1 MPPRLAGIIHARE
14 REDLFPVYAH
24 FRLLYAD
31 PNMEIKGES
40 PSWEWVYDDIYY
52 SVELSPRG
60 SRQTCQYRIVR
71 VAQKLAT
78 IPKLETERV
87 HPYYFFERGFEEEC
101 GRWGRGRGQ
110 CSHRHFMK
118 IAPPVP
124 AAPSVQPKYVTPIS
138 RLIVVI
144 LFRIHAPLHAGC
156 LEMIVLFFP
165 DPDSLS
171 SDCLWRCLHRIMKNS
186 WKNIVIWKW

>member
-1 MPPRLAGIIHARE
+1 
-14 REDLFPVYAH
+14 
-24 FRLLYAD
+24 
-31 PNMEIKGES
+31 MEIKGES

-186 WKNIVIWKW
+186 WKKYRNLEVIILWRYVVTTISFNKSS

>member
-156 LEMIVLFFP
+156 LEMIVFFSRSRFVVERL
-165 DPDSLS
+165 SLTVFAPNHEEF
-171 SDCLWRCLHRIMKNS
+171 LKKYRNL
-186 WKNIVIWKW
+186 